1 MVLKERKKAFGPQIG
16 SQSKVS
22 ESQESSDKGCPLK
35 KKRPTFQQISPSSL
49 QGDPSLKEHHRG
61 NKPSHYS
68 VIKLP

>member
-35 KKRPTFQQISPSSL
+35 KKKKKAHIPT
-49 QGDPSLKEHHRG
+49 D
-61 NKPSHYS
+61 KP
-68 VIKLP
+68 